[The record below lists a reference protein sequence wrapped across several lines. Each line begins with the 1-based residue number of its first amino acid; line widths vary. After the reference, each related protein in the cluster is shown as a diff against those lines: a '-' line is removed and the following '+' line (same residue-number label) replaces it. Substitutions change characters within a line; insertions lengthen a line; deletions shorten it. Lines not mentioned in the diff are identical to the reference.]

1 MIKSK
6 REIEATIGILSE
18 SSMENP
24 FLILI
29 INTCEK
35 HSHHNIGRSFIKIL
49 MSGGSSDNE
58 WKRVVQQVTTN
69 DNDVTTSDNKRLVQ
83 PKKTNKSKWKKVILG
98 FKMKQKANLV
108 PEGFCSIFNQFITII
123 YSAI

>member
-35 HSHHNIGRSFIKIL
+35 HLHHNIGRSLIKIL

-58 WKRVVQQVTTN
+58 WQRVVQQVTTN
-69 DNDVTTSDNKRLVQ
+69 DNEWQQVTTNVSFSEWKQIRASE
-83 PKKTNKSKWKKVILG
+83 KKW
-98 FKMKQKANLV
+98 F
-108 PEGFCSIFNQFITII
+108 
-123 YSAI
+123 